1 MVDDEGPSRISRSLS
16 ARLRRK
22 EQVARGEDVPE
33 TLEEEQA
40 AANAPAPDPTAESEE
55 DAALD
60 DDQLLQKYGLTNPEE
75 IEDEAGLEA
84 FMQNGLP
91 DRLRQMALRRM
102 WRLNPFFRF
111 ADEMVEYGEN
121 YTDAATVIDGM
132 TTAYQV
138 GKGYLQKAFNALDDE
153 GGDTEGD
160 GLPASGEGS
169 VEQSAARPPA
179 TDDQEEETGK
189 AAASDAEQAAR
200 DTGEGAAALPKAEP
214 PEVVASE
221 EASQAVP
228 TQSLPMTQE
237 EPPSEEPPRPRPQRM
252 TFRRP
257 VG

>member
-1 MVDDEGPSRISRSLS
+1 MVDNEGPSRISSSLS

-75 IEDEAGLEA
+75 IEDEASLDA

-102 WRLNPFFRF
+102 WRLNPLFRF

-138 GKGYLQKAFNALDDE
+138 GKGYLKKAFDALDDE
-153 GGDTEGD
+153 GGDTEGHE
-160 GLPASGEGS
+160 LPASGKRPAL
-169 VEQSAARPPA
+169 QSAAQPPA
-179 TDDQEEETGK
+179 TDGQEEETGK
-189 AAASDAEQAAR
+189 AAASDAEQAAG
-200 DTGEGAAALPKAEP
+200 DAGEGAAAVPKAGT
-214 PEVVASE
+214 PEVAASE

-228 TQSLPMTQE
+228 TQV

-257 VG
+257 AG